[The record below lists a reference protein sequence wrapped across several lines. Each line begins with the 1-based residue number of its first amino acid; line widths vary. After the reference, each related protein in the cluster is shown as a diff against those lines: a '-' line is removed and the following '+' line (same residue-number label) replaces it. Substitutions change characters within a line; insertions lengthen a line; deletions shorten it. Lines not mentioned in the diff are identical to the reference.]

1 MMKLLIKKNDQ
12 SQLHWNLFIW
22 LFKCTLIWFD
32 CLVTSVRPHFL
43 WEENVLDSNLAK
55 NKNGHHLLTHVILN
69 LYDFISYVS
78 FTINICMM
86 DFKRH
91 EGE

>member
-1 MMKLLIKKNDQ
+1 MREK
-12 SQLHWNLFIW
+12 
-22 LFKCTLIWFD
+22 
-32 CLVTSVRPHFL
+32 HFR
-43 WEENVLDSNLAK
+43 EQFGT

-78 FTINICMM
+78 FTINIFKM
-86 DFKRH
+86 DFKRC